1 MKYEEENLSPIEP
14 VTEEKTDKK
23 SEKKKNKKQDKNVT
37 EKKEKEAIKTPLTVS
52 KELKKI
58 GESYS
63 KYAMFLWYICIMSI
77 SVVLGIL
84 FKLPVSMIVVCCIFY
99 VAMTPKLLY
108 NYKKQKYE
116 KRRFSDVNAYM
127 EQMNNSFISTH
138 NVLVSLRQTEATFV
152 EGKMKTALKK
162 AIEKIEDATSNVR
175 QTEAEALA
183 LIEKEYSCEKV
194 RNLHDYLIRGEARG
208 GDCTDEFKIV
218 DKMNKIW
225 KKAVQDYHGTLVYG
239 RTIIA
244 VYFILLISI
253 CIYMLRDFPETIP
266 LIEHSLVHVA
276 NMIQI
281 ISFVCVYTFADSKLN
296 SSLLRD
302 AKFMSEEDATSTY
315 EYVKNFDGKKER
327 KQYIPLIILSFFIC
341 LALFILKPSGIT
353 GIVCVG
359 FVVLVFNM
367 HKLTYYLNW
376 LIIQGE
382 CKKAFPK
389 WLFDVLL
396 LMQTDSVEAAI
407 FKSREYA
414 PPILKYELERICK
427 ELDKTPGNPDVYM
440 SFLAE
445 FQIEGVDNAMRNLYS
460 MAVGTGN
467 REVMTSV
474 IDSNMSMLQ
483 ESEKKSIKNKGDLK
497 TIYQYIPIVIVTL
510 AMIAYMV
517 AIILLVFDKLFS
529 IMNTL

>member
-1 MKYEEENLSPIEP
+1 MKHEEENLSPIEP
-14 VTEEKTDKK
+14 ETEKTV
-23 SEKKKNKKQDKNVT
+23 KKKKKQKQKET
-37 EKKEKEAIKTPLTVS
+37 EKKEKESIKTPLTVS

-63 KYAMFLWYICIMSI
+63 KYAMFLWYVCIMSI

-84 FKLPVSMIVVCCIFY
+84 FKIPLMMIVICCIFY
-99 VAMTPKLLY
+99 VLMTPKLLY

-138 NVLVSLRQTEATFV
+138 NVLLSLRQTEATFV
-152 EGKMKTALKK
+152 DGKMKKVLKK
-162 AIEKIEDATSNVR
+162 AINMIEDATSNVR
-175 QTEAEALA
+175 QVEVDALN

-194 RNLHDYLIRGEARG
+194 RNLHDFVIRAEARG

-225 KKAVQDYHGTLVYG
+225 KKAVQDYYNTLVYG
-239 RTIIA
+239 RMIIA
-244 VYFILLISI
+244 IYYILLIVV
-253 CIYMLRDFPETIP
+253 CIFMLRKFPESIP
-266 LIEHSLVHVA
+266 LIEHSIVHVA
-276 NMIQI
+276 NMVQI
-281 ISFVCVYTFADSKLN
+281 VLFIWVYTFADSKLN
-296 SSLLRD
+296 GSLLRD
-302 AKFMSEEDATSTY
+302 AKFMSEESATSTY

-327 KQYIPLIILSFFIC
+327 KQYLPLIIFSVLVC
-341 LALFILKPSGIT
+341 AALFILKPSGIT
-353 GIVCVG
+353 AIVCVG

-367 HKLTYYLNW
+367 HKITYYLNW
-376 LIIQGE
+376 LIIQEE

-396 LMQTDSVEAAI
+396 LMQTESVEAAI

-414 PPILKYELERICK
+414 PPILKFELERICR
-427 ELDKTPGNPDVYM
+427 ELDQTPGNPDVYM
-440 SFLAE
+440 SYLAE

-467 REVMTSV
+467 KEVMTSV
-474 IDSNMSMLQ
+474 IDSNMSLLQ
-483 ESEKKSIKNKGDLK
+483 ESERKSIKNKGDLK
-497 TIYQYIPIVIVTL
+497 TIYQHIPTL
-510 AMIAYMV
+510 IMTLVMIAYMV
-517 AIILLVFDKLFS
+517 ALILEVFNKLFA
-529 IMNTL
+529 IMNSL